1 MIFQQNISK
10 LRKGKMVTY
19 KIIYDITLD
28 AYNWYNSINNF
39 NSARKLKTEE
49 DKKIAKQITGLSFA
63 EARQILVPFLERRN
77 QEIEMTP
84 QKFYEIM
91 NNQLKE
97 KFNIAIE
104 KLERVTGH
112 ALAVKDCAKNRS
124 KEIKKI
130 TEVDLSELSSDES
143 LIFFSHDFS
152 SYDCLL

>member
-39 NSARKLKTEE
+39 GSARKLKTEE

-63 EARQILVPFLERRN
+63 EVRQILVPFLERRN

-84 QKFYEIM
+84 QNSM
-91 NNQLKE
+91 
-97 KFNIAIE
+97 
-104 KLERVTGH
+104 KL
-112 ALAVKDCAKNRS
+112 
-124 KEIKKI
+124 
-130 TEVDLSELSSDES
+130 
-143 LIFFSHDFS
+143 
-152 SYDCLL
+152 